1 MAVKKWVKRGLQVIG
16 ALVLVVAGL
25 FGALYYSTVGGKSRI
40 ADGFTP
46 APDVRVVKDGFV
58 AIGVVD
64 VADKK
69 VALIDSGM
77 DPDGKAVLAEL
88 ARRGLGTDAVVA
100 IFMTHGHSDHTAGAH
115 LFPGATI
122 YALADDVA
130 LVEGREA
137 ARGPLTKMAGAK
149 PTGLHV
155 ESLEDGTTTSVR
167 TKAVR
172 VYAVPGHTAGSAAYL
187 VSGVLFLGDSG
198 AMTTDGK
205 LDGPPWAFTDDPAK
219 SRASLVALGDA
230 LRPEREKIV
239 AIVPGHTGPGHIE
252 DLLSFGR

>member
-1 MAVKKWVKRGLQVIG
+1 MAFSSGSDAGPHDLHSCFLTRRIELDEKGTERFELAGRHPRDVVHGLATGDRDG
-16 ALVLVVAGL
+16 ALELL
-25 FGALYYSTVGGKSRI
+25 ALR
-40 ADGFTP
+40 P
-46 APDVRVVKDGFV
+46 E
-58 AIGVVD
+58 
-64 VADKK
+64 
-69 VALIDSGM
+69 
-77 DPDGKAVLAEL
+77 GKAVLAEL
-88 ARRGLGTDAVVA
+88 DRRGLGTDAVIA

-137 ARGPLTKMAGAK
+137 AHGPLTKMAGAK

-155 ESLEDGTTTSVR
+155 ESLKDGTTTSVG
-167 TKAVR
+167 TKAIR

-219 SRASLVALGDA
+219 SRASLVALGDT
-230 LRPEREKIV
+230 LRPEREGVV
-239 AIVPGHTGPGHIE
+239 AIVPGHTGPGQVE
-252 DLLSFGR
+252 DLLSF

>member
-1 MAVKKWVKRGLQVIG
+1 MNKWVKRGLQVIG
-16 ALVLVVAGL
+16 ALVLVAAGL
-25 FGALYYSTVGGKSRI
+25 FGALYYSIAGGKSRI

-58 AIGVVD
+58 AFGVVD

-69 VALIDSGM
+69 VALIDAGM
-77 DPDGKAVLAEL
+77 DPAGKAVLAEL

-100 IFMTHGHSDHTAGAH
+100 IFVTHGHSDHLAAAH
-115 LFPGATI
+115 LFPRATI

-130 LVEGREA
+130 LAEGREA
-137 ARGPLTKMAGAK
+137 SHGPLTKMAGAK

-155 ESLEDGTTTSVR
+155 ESLKDGTTTSIG
-167 TKAVR
+167 TKAIR
-172 VYAVPGHTAGSAAYL
+172 VYGVPGHTAGSAAYL

-205 LDGPPWAFTDDPAK
+205 LVGPPWAFTDDAVK
-219 SRASLVALGDA
+219 SRASLVALGDT
-230 LRPEREKIV
+230 LRPEREKVV
-239 AIVPGHTGPGHIE
+239 AIVPGHTGAGHIE